1 MESNPA
7 ASPDEAVA
15 TDTIPEWVVF
25 SCDDQLFGVPL
36 LLTREV
42 VLPQVL
48 TRLPGCGAEV
58 GGLMGLRG
66 RVITVF
72 DLGVVLGRGSVLQRP
87 DHRILVLDYDE
98 RVAGLAVDGVAEIAR
113 NEAALLSA
121 PPNSG
126 LVESVRD
133 AVVGMGMLGEKPY
146 LALDPNS
153 ILRRLLV

>member
-7 ASPDEAVA
+7 ASSGEAVA
-15 TDTIPEWVVF
+15 TDTTPEWVVF
-25 SCDDQLFGVPL
+25 SCDDQHFGIPL

-42 VLPQVL
+42 VLPQAL

-72 DLGVVLGRGSVLQRP
+72 DLGVVLGRGRVLQRP
-87 DHRILVLDYDE
+87 DHRILVVDHNE
-98 RVAGLAVDGVAEIAR
+98 RVAGLAVDHVAEIAR

-121 PPNSG
+121 PP
-126 LVESVRD
+126 ESMTESTRD
-133 AVVGMGMLGEKPY
+133 VVGVGMLNGKPY

-153 ILRRLLV
+153 ILSRLLV